1 MINEEVLGQIEKAF
15 DIKLYDWQRD
25 YLLDKPFKTP
35 TSSQSGRSFAK
46 IIKLLLTTEIKERE
60 IRSFA
65 KYESIH
71 RQIYFEKQVLE
82 IDNKLKSAGIKTK
95 LIRQGGMNNVI

>member
-1 MINEEVLGQIEKAF
+1 MINEEILGKIEKAF

-25 YLLDKPFKTP
+25 YLLESHSKTP
-35 TSSQSGRSFAK
+35 TSRQSGRSFAK

-65 KYESIH
+65 KYGSIH
-71 RQIYFEKQVLE
+71 YQIYFEKQVLE
-82 IDNKLKSAGIKTK
+82 IDNKLKSIGIKTK
-95 LIRQGGMNNVI
+95 LRRQD